1 MIHSPTL
8 PELRAERVKLRWLT
22 AADVPSLFDVFS
34 DPEVMR
40 YWSSEPMADPAE
52 AEALLDDIHAHFA
65 AKSLFQ
71 WGVALAEDDRVVGTC
86 TLLHL
91 DGRNRRGEVGYALAR
106 EQWGKGLMR
115 EALTALLDHAFTT
128 LGLHRIEADVDPEN
142 AASLRLLERLGFTRE
157 GVLRERWLVG
167 GRAHDSVML
176 GLLGREWR
184 GGRAAK

>member
-8 PELRAERVKLRWLT
+8 PEIRAGRVKLRWLT
-22 AADVPSLFDVFS
+22 EADVPSLFAVFS

-40 YWSSEPMADPAE
+40 YWSSEPMADACE
-52 AEALLDDIHAHFA
+52 AEALLDDIRAHFA
-65 AKSLFQ
+65 AKTLFQ
-71 WGVALAEDDRVVGTC
+71 WGVALGGDDRVIGTC

-91 DGRNRRGEVGYALAR
+91 DGRNRRGEIGYALAR

-115 EALTALLDHAFTT
+115 EALTALLDYAFTA
-128 LGLHRIEADVDPEN
+128 LALHRIEADVDPEN
-142 AASLRLLERLGFTRE
+142 AASLGLLERLGFTRE
-157 GVLRERWLVG
+157 GMLRERWLVG

-184 GGRAAK
+184 GGPAGQ

>member
-8 PELRAERVKLRWLT
+8 PELPAGRVKLRSLT
-22 AADVPSLFDVFS
+22 EADVPSLFAVFS

-40 YWSSEPMADPAE
+40 YWSSEPMTGEGE
-52 AEALLDDIHAHFA
+52 ARALLDDIRGHFA
-65 AKSLFQ
+65 AGTLFQ
-71 WGVALAEDDRVVGTC
+71 WGVALVTDDRVVGTC

-91 DGRNRRGEVGYALAR
+91 DVRNRRGEIGYALAR
-106 EQWGKGLMR
+106 ERWGKGLMT
-115 EALTALLDHAFTT
+115 EALTALLDYAFTA
-128 LGLHRIEADVDPEN
+128 LGLHRVEADVDPEN

-184 GGRAAK
+184 RDG